1 MDTSPHDPPHRLGRP
16 DGFLL
21 ALLLLAIAA
30 GCTGSPHPRQRP
42 GTVPDLDI
50 RSMLLLLVDRQIYDP
65 TTVQLAASG
74 GPGLREEL
82 AVTLGRIPSGEG
94 RSVLFG
100 MLEAKEPEVRRA
112 AAFALGEMDDE
123 GAKSATPGLI
133 QAAADPDHETGRL
146 AVEALGKIGADV
158 TAVGLAL
165 APLPER
171 ERWARLTPAL
181 FRFKQDERVPLGV
194 AALASASGTAETS
207 GEKTGKSGGKA
218 AKAVARPDPELRF
231 FAAYA
236 LARDPLPGAAG
247 PLRGLLSDPD
257 ARIRGWAA
265 RALGQIGGGEDLARL
280 LPLLTAPELPPVI
293 QALRAGQRL
302 LTDGKIITPAALAAR
317 EAWRAPLLALISD
330 PRSGVRSTAIEAA
343 ASWLPDADLSAALA
357 ERAEKGAG
365 RERGLALVALAAGKD
380 ARAARLIA
388 KAIAPEPATPENPQA
403 QESLATSDLRAHA
416 AEAAGK
422 LGDLDALDTLWK
434 DPSPGVRDAVAAA
447 RLELLPAGDA
457 AAGEKLANAILADP
471 DEGVRLAALDWL
483 GEHPVLPIATLGPAV
498 AKALVDE
505 SEEPGLSGLK
515 ALGARVKAASAD
527 RPAALE
533 MAGYVIE
540 KEGYVL
546 RRAAIALTKELEAP
560 APELLPPDDG
570 RRTEDYGEIIERTW
584 APRQVAIETEKGTIV
599 VDLTCRA
606 APLTCLSFL
615 QLAAQGF
622 YDGLTFH
629 RVVPDFVIQGGDP
642 RGDGIGGPG
651 YSIRDEIGRLRYD
664 RGVLGMALAG
674 PDTGGSQFFLTLSP
688 QPHLDGGFTAFG
700 KVVAG
705 DAVLDQIQGGD
716 RIVRIAE
723 VPAKR

>member
-1 MDTSPHDPPHRLGRP
+1 MDSCPLDPRSRLGRP
-16 DGFLL
+16 AGFLVVI
-21 ALLLLAIAA
+21 LLMAVAA
-30 GCTGSPHPRQRP
+30 GCTGSPRPRRA
-42 GTVPDLDI
+42 GAVADLDI

-82 AVTLGRIPSGEG
+82 AVSLGRIPATEG
-94 RSVLFG
+94 RPVLLG
-100 MLEAKEPEVRRA
+100 MLEDKEPAVRRA
-112 AAFALGEMDDE
+112 AAFALGEMDDP
-123 GAKSATPGLI
+123 GAKSAISGLQ
-133 QAAADPDHETGRL
+133 QAAVDPDRETGRL

-165 APLPER
+165 APLPEP
-171 ERWARLTPAL
+171 ERWARLTPSL

-194 AALASASGTAETS
+194 AAFGQASAGDS
-207 GEKTGKSGGKA
+207 KIGGKP
-218 AKAVARPDPELRF
+218 AKGVPRPDPDQRF
-231 FAAYA
+231 FAVYA
-236 LARDPLPGAAG
+236 LARDPLPAAAE
-247 PLRGLLSDPD
+247 PLRGLLNDPD
-257 ARIRGWAA
+257 PRIRGWAA
-265 RALGQIGGGEDLARL
+265 RALGQIGNGDDLQLL
-280 LPLLTAPELPPVI
+280 LPLLAAPELPPTI

-302 LTDGKIITPAALAAR
+302 WTEAKVTTPAALAAR
-317 EAWRAPLLALISD
+317 DAWRAPLVALISD

-343 ASWLPDADLSAALA
+343 ATWLPDPSLSAALA
-357 ERAEKGAG
+357 EVAARGAG
-365 RERGLALVALAAGKD
+365 RERGLALVALATGKD
-380 ARAARLIA
+380 PRAAELIA
-388 KAIAPEPATPENPQA
+388 QAIAPVSTPATPDAPAGTETL
-403 QESLATSDLRAHA
+403 ETSDLRAHA

-422 LGDLDALDTLWK
+422 MGNEATLNVLWQ
-434 DPSPGVRDAVAAA
+434 DPSPTVRGAVAVA
-447 RLELLPAGDA
+447 RLERVPDNDA
-457 AAGEKLANAILADP
+457 AAGEKLATAILSDP

-483 GEHPVLPIATLGPAV
+483 GEHPVLPMAALGPAV

-505 SEEPGLSGLK
+505 SEEPGLAGLK
-515 ALGARVKAASAD
+515 ALGARVKAVPAD
-527 RPAALE
+527 RPAVLE
-533 MAGYVIE
+533 MAGYVVE

-546 RRAAIALTKELEAP
+546 RRAAIALFKELEAP
-560 APELLPPDDG
+560 APELLPPDDS
-570 RRTEDYGEIIERTW
+570 RRTEDYGEMLERVW
-584 APRQVAIETEKGTIV
+584 PPHRVAIETEKGTIT
-599 VDLTCRA
+599 VDLTCRD

-615 QLAAQGF
+615 QLIAQGF

-688 QPHLDGGFTAFG
+688 QPHLDGGFTSFG

-723 VPAKR
+723 VPSLR

>member
-1 MDTSPHDPPHRLGRP
+1 MDIGPHDPPHRLGRP
-16 DGFLL
+16 AGFLV
-21 ALLLLAIAA
+21 ALLLLAVSA
-30 GCTGSPHPRQRP
+30 GCTGSPRPRRA

-82 AVTLGRIPSGEG
+82 AVSLGRIPASEG
-94 RSVLFG
+94 RPVLLG
-100 MLEAKEPEVRRA
+100 MLEDPEPAVRRA
-112 AAFALGEMDDE
+112 AAFALGEMEDE
-123 GAKSATPGLI
+123 GAKSASPGLL
-133 QAAADPDHETGRL
+133 QAAADPDRETGRL

-158 TAVGLAL
+158 AAAGLAL
-165 APLPER
+165 APLPEP

-194 AALASASGTAETS
+194 AALAAADAGAVKSADQA
-207 GEKTGKSGGKA
+207 GKG
-218 AKAVARPDPELRF
+218 AKRSPRPDPDQRF

-236 LARDPLPGAAG
+236 LARDPLPAAAE
-247 PLRGLLSDPD
+247 PLRGLLNDPD
-257 ARIRGWAA
+257 PRIRGWAA
-265 RALGQIGGGEDLARL
+265 RALGQIGNGDDLARL
-280 LPLLTAPELPPVI
+280 LPLLAAPEPPPVI

-302 LTDGKIITPAALAAR
+302 WTEGKIVGAAALAAR
-317 EAWRAPLLALISD
+317 DAWRAPLLALLSD

-343 ASWLPDADLSAALA
+343 AFWLPDPGLADALA
-357 ERAEKGAG
+357 ERAEKGTG
-365 RERGLALVALAAGKD
+365 RERGLALVALATAKVP
-380 ARAARLIA
+380 RAAELIE
-388 KAIAPEPATPENPQA
+388 KAAGAPVSVASEGVPQEGA
-403 QESLATSDLRAHA
+403 ETSDLRAHA

-422 LGDLDALDTLWK
+422 LGDQEILGVLWK
-434 DPSPGVRDAVAAA
+434 DPSPTVRGAVAAA
-447 RLELLPAGDA
+447 RLALLPENDA
-457 AAGEKLANAILADP
+457 ATGEKLSTEILADP

-483 GEHPVLPIATLGPAV
+483 GEHPVLPIAKLGPAV

-505 SEEPGLSGLK
+505 SEEPGLAGLR
-515 ALGARVKAASAD
+515 ALGARVKAVPAD

-560 APELLPPDDG
+560 APELLPPDDA
-570 RRTEDYGEIIERTW
+570 RRTEDYGEMLERVWT
-584 APRQVAIETEKGTIV
+584 PHRVAIETEKGTIT
-599 VDLTCRA
+599 VDLTCRD

-629 RVVPDFVIQGGDP
+629 RVVPDFVIQAGDP

-651 YSIRDEIGRLRYD
+651 YSIRDEIGRLRYG

-688 QPHLDGGFTAFG
+688 QPHLDGGFTSFG

-705 DAVLDQIQGGD
+705 DEVLDKIQGGD

-723 VPAKR
+723 VTAGRKP

>member
-1 MDTSPHDPPHRLGRP
+1 
-16 DGFLL
+16 
-21 ALLLLAIAA
+21 
-30 GCTGSPHPRQRP
+30 
-42 GTVPDLDI
+42 VPDLDI
-50 RSMLLLLVDRQIYDP
+50 RAMLLLLVDRQIYDP
-65 TTVQLAASG
+65 TTVQIAASG

-82 AVTLGRIPSGEG
+82 AVSLGRIPSGEG
-94 RSVLFG
+94 RPVLLG

-123 GAKSATPGLI
+123 GAKSATSGLL
-133 QAAADPDHETGRL
+133 QAAVDPDRETGRL

-158 TAVGLAL
+158 ASVGVAL
-165 APLPER
+165 APLPEP
-171 ERWARLTPAL
+171 ERWERLTPSL

-194 AALASASGTAETS
+194 AALAAAGGGGESA
-207 GEKTGKSGGKA
+207 GGKRGGQPA
-218 AKAVARPDPELRF
+218 ERAQRPDPDQRF

-236 LARDPLPGAAG
+236 LARDPLPAAAE

-257 ARIRGWAA
+257 PRIRGWAA
-265 RALGQIGGGEDLARL
+265 RALGQIGDGDDLARL
-280 LPLLTAPELPPVI
+280 LPLLGAPELPPVI

-302 LTDGKIITPAALAAR
+302 WTEGKIKKLAPLVAR
-317 EAWRAPLLALISD
+317 DDWRAPLLALLAD

-343 ASWLPDADLSAALA
+343 AYWLPDPNLSAALA
-357 ERAEKGAG
+357 ERAEKGTG
-365 RERGLALVALAAGKD
+365 RERGLALVALATGKD
-380 ARAARLIA
+380 PRAAELIG
-388 KAIAPEPATPENPQA
+388 KAMAPAPAAPAASGLPDVPAGEQTLE
-403 QESLATSDLRAHA
+403 TSDLRAHA

-422 LGDLDALDTLWK
+422 LGDRGTLDTLWK
-434 DPSPGVRDAVAAA
+434 DPSPMVRGAVAAA
-447 RLELLPAGDA
+447 RLDLLPENDA
-457 AAGEKLANAILADP
+457 AAGEKLATEILADP

-505 SEEPGLSGLK
+505 SEEPGLAGLK
-515 ALGARVKAASAD
+515 ALGARVKAAPAD
-527 RPAALE
+527 RAAALE
-533 MAGYVIE
+533 MAGYVVE

-546 RRAAIALTKELEAP
+546 RRAAIGLIKELEAP
-560 APELLPPDDG
+560 APELLPPDDS
-570 RRTEDYGEIIERTW
+570 RRTEDYGEMLERVW
-584 APRQVAIETEKGTIV
+584 PSHRVAIETEKGTIT
-599 VDLTCRA
+599 VDLVCRD

-615 QLAAQGF
+615 QLIAQGF

-688 QPHLDGGFTAFG
+688 QPHLDGGFTSFG

-723 VPAKR
+723 VATKR

>member
-1 MDTSPHDPPHRLGRP
+1 MAICPHDPPRRPGRP
-16 DGFLL
+16 AGFLL
-21 ALLLLAIAA
+21 AILLLAVAA
-30 GCTGSPHPRQRP
+30 GCTGSPRPRRA

-82 AVTLGRIPSGEG
+82 AVSLGRIPAPDG
-94 RSVLFG
+94 RPVLLG
-100 MLEAKEPEVRRA
+100 MLEDKEPAVRRA
-112 AAFALGEMDDE
+112 AAFALGEMDDP
-123 GAKSATPGLI
+123 GAKSATSGLQ
-133 QAAADPDHETGRL
+133 QAAIDPDRETGRL

-165 APLPER
+165 APLPEP
-171 ERWARLTPAL
+171 ERWARLTPSL

-194 AALASASGTAETS
+194 AALADASRT
-207 GEKTGKSGGKA
+207 GGKPG
-218 AKAVARPDPELRF
+218 KGDARPDPQLRF

-236 LARDPLPGAAG
+236 LARDPLPAAAE
-247 PLRGLLSDPD
+247 PLRGLLNDPD
-257 ARIRGWAA
+257 PRIRGWAA
-265 RALGQIGGGEDLARL
+265 RALGQVGNGDDLQRL
-280 LPLLTAPELPPVI
+280 LPLLGAQELPPVI

-302 LTDGKIITPAALAAR
+302 WTEGKVTTPAALAAR
-317 EAWRAPLLALISD
+317 DAWRAPLLALISD

-343 ASWLPDADLSAALA
+343 AYWLPDASLSTALA
-357 ERAEKGAG
+357 EVAAKGAG
-365 RERGLALVALAAGKD
+365 RERGLALVALATGKD
-380 ARAARLIA
+380 PRAAELIA
-388 KAIAPEPATPENPQA
+388 QAIAPVSTPATTDAPAGTETL
-403 QESLATSDLRAHA
+403 ETSDLRAHA

-422 LGDLDALDTLWK
+422 LGDETTLDALWK
-434 DPSPGVRDAVAAA
+434 DPSPTARGAVAAA
-447 RLELLPAGDA
+447 RLDRVPERDA
-457 AAGEKLANAILADP
+457 AAGEKLATAILADP

-483 GEHPVLPIATLGPAV
+483 GEHPVLPMAALGPAV

-505 SEEPGLSGLK
+505 SEEPGLAGLK
-515 ALGARVKAASAD
+515 ALGARVKAAPAD
-527 RPAALE
+527 RPAVLE
-533 MAGYVIE
+533 MAGYVVE

-560 APELLPPDDG
+560 APELLPPDDS
-570 RRTEDYGEIIERTW
+570 RRTEDYGEILERVW
-584 APRQVAIETEKGTIV
+584 PPHRVAIETEKGTIT
-599 VDLTCRA
+599 VDLTCRD

-615 QLAAQGF
+615 QLIAQGF

-629 RVVPDFVIQGGDP
+629 RVVPDFVVQGGDP

-651 YSIRDEIGRLRYD
+651 YTIRDEIGRLRYD

-674 PDTGGSQFFLTLSP
+674 PDTGGCQFFLTLSP
-688 QPHLDGGFTAFG
+688 QPHLDGGFTSFG

-705 DAVLDQIQGGD
+705 DEVLDKIQGGD

-723 VPAKR
+723 VASGPKH